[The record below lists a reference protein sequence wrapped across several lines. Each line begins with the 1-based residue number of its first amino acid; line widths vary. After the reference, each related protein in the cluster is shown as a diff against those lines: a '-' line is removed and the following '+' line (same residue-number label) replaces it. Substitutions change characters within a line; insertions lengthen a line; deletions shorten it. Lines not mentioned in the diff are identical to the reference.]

1 MTPERWQKL
10 KELCHLALEREPA
23 QRGLF
28 LAQACPGDEELRR
41 EAESMIARAT
51 EGGGVLD
58 KPVWEGL
65 GIEAAAPLVPAAVGR
80 YRIVRVLGE
89 GGMGVVYE
97 AEQDSPRRRV
107 ALKVIRPGLAS
118 AQMLRRFDRESQA
131 LARLHHVGIA
141 QVYEAGSAETSYGP
155 QPYFAMEFIQ
165 GTPLT
170 QYADAHHLNTRERL
184 ELMAKVCD
192 AVEHAHQQGIIHRD
206 LKPGNIL
213 VEESGQPKI
222 LDFGVART
230 TDSDA
235 LATRQTDLGQLVGTL
250 SYMSPEQVLGDP
262 SVLDTRSD
270 VYALGVILYEL
281 LAHRL
286 PYQLSKDI
294 FEATRIIREED
305 PTRLSS
311 ITRTFRGDIE
321 TIVGK
326 ALEKEKARRYSSA
339 AALLGDI
346 QKYLVDLP
354 ISARPASTAYQLQK
368 FARRH
373 KTLVASTA
381 VAFAALVAGIVV
393 STREAVKARRAEQ
406 TAQAVSDFLR
416 NDLLAQASAS
426 TQASPSTRPN
436 PHLEVRTALDRAAAA
451 IGGKFERQPEVEAAI
466 RDTIGQTYLD
476 LGQYPEARTQFE
488 RALELRR
495 HALGTGDA
503 QTLKIISHLARLAYL
518 EGNYVQSGAL
528 YQQALDGQRQ
538 VLGPTHPDTM
548 ASMNGLAIDYKEQG
562 KYGQA
567 EELLK
572 SLLDI
577 KRRSLGA
584 YDRSTLEAM
593 HNLALMYHAQGKYAQ
608 AEALYSQ
615 TLDAKRHALGPEH
628 PSTLRTMHNLAH
640 VYSLL
645 SRYTEAEALTLETLE
660 IRRRVL
666 GAEHPDTL
674 DSAGDLAEIYF
685 MEGKYAQAE
694 ELQSDTLKIQRR
706 VLGPEN
712 PDTLASVNVLANIFN
727 FENKYPEA
735 EALYKENL
743 RVARRVLG
751 PEHTGTLNYLLDFA
765 SVYQRQGKYSSAED
779 LAAQALAGRRHTLGT
794 EHPRTI
800 TAEGDLALACLSQG
814 KFSESESLSR
824 EALELN
830 RKVQPDDWE
839 YFRAESL
846 LGVSFTGEKKYAEA
860 EPLLLEGYQGMM
872 ARRNKSAI
880 PEREDLDRVRD
891 WLFQLYQAWGKPGKA
906 AEWRK
911 KSP

>member
-10 KELCHLALEREPA
+10 KELCHLALEREPG
-23 QRGLF
+23 QRGPF
-28 LAQACPGDEELRR
+28 LAEACLGDEELRR

-51 EGGGVLD
+51 VGGGVLD

-65 GIEAAAPLVPAAVGR
+65 GIEAPAPLVPAAVGR

-141 QVYEAGSAETSYGP
+141 QIYEAGSAETSFGP
-155 QPYFAMEFIQ
+155 QPFFAMEFIQ
-165 GTPLT
+165 GEPLS
-170 QYADAHHLNTRERL
+170 QYADAHRLNTRERL
-184 ELMAKVCD
+184 ELMGKVCE

-270 VYALGVILYEL
+270 VYALGVILFEL
-281 LAHRL
+281 LARRL
-286 PYQLSKDI
+286 PYQLSNDI
-294 FEATRIIREED
+294 FEATRIIREDD

-311 ITRTFRGDIE
+311 IARTFRGDID

-346 QKYLVDLP
+346 QKYLADLP

-373 KTLVASTA
+373 KTLVAATA
-381 VAFAALVAGIVV
+381 VAFVALAAGIVV

-406 TAQAVSDFLR
+406 IAQAVSSFLR
-416 NDLLAQASAS
+416 NDLLAQAGASA
-426 TQASPSTRPN
+426 QASPSTKPD
-436 PHLEVRTALDRAAAA
+436 PHLEVRTALDRAAAG

-476 LGQYPEARTQFE
+476 LGEFPEARTQFE

-495 HALGTGDA
+495 QGLGIGDPE
-503 QTLKIISHLARLAYL
+503 TLKTISHLARLAYL
-518 EGNYVQSGAL
+518 EGRYPESEAL
-528 YQQALDGQRQ
+528 YQQALDGERQ
-538 VLGPTHPDTM
+538 VLGPEHLDTM
-548 ASMNGLAIDYKEQG
+548 ASINGLAVTYKEEG
-562 KYGQA
+562 KFGQA

-572 SLLDI
+572 SLLDM
-577 KRRSLGA
+577 KRRTLGA
-584 YDRSTLEAM
+584 YDLSTLEAM
-593 HNLALMYHAQGKYAQ
+593 HNLALMYHTQGKYAQ
-608 AEALYSQ
+608 AEALYGQ
-615 TLDAKRHALGPEH
+615 TLDAKHHALGPEH

-645 SRYTEAEALTLETLE
+645 SKYPEAEALTLETLE

-674 DSAGDLAEIYF
+674 DSAGDLAEVYF

-712 PDTLASVNVLANIFN
+712 PDTLASVNVLANVFN

-779 LAAQALAGRRHTLGT
+779 LAAQALAGRRHMLGA

-800 TAEGDLALACLSQG
+800 FAENALALACLSQG
-814 KFSESESLSR
+814 KFADSEALSR
-824 EALELN
+824 EALEFS
-830 RKVQPDDWE
+830 RKLQPDDWE

-846 LGVSFTGEKKYAEA
+846 LGASLTGEKRYAEA
-860 EPLLLEGYQGMM
+860 EPLLHVGYQGIL
-872 ARRNKSAI
+872 ARKDKI
-880 PEREDLDRVRD
+880 TFQDREYLGRVRE
-891 WLFQLYQAWGKPGKA
+891 WLLQLYQAWGKPERA